1 MSPVPPRRLFN
12 RQDHNPLPGR
22 AAEQPVPATEA
33 ARVLALQR
41 SAGNAAVARVMAAGT
56 QQVARE
62 DDGYMTGATAQDT
75 DDSLFDESS
84 EEEAEETLDP
94 AAQLAAAVAA
104 RVEDTGRAADP
115 PPLPT
120 GSDVLRGTGDTGADA
135 YSEPEAY
142 HVDGEGSE
150 DESELSEDEPAA
162 PPTAATERLVVVD
175 DHYAT
180 QPEQDPDHYAT
191 QPDQDAD
198 SSESISEDEP
208 ASVPAAPTSGGRHD
222 QYSAHPDE
230 DSSSDSSSESS
241 LSEDL
246 PAHTTY
252 TLPPDEEAPAS
263 AAAATEPAVVYAAPP
278 KKKGRARRALEAVAR
293 PVKAAGKAIKKL
305 GGRIKGA
312 FKGKKG
318 RKGKVT
324 AADLLADGYAGQPVE
339 EAPAAPAAVKYTA
352 AQLRASGSAHP
363 LAASVQGLPVEAQ
376 ADEVSFSEDL
386 AAPPPI
392 KYTKL
397 AKTNTDVMEEYDSAD
412 FLNNKLLAHNA
423 LAVDIRR
430 HGLVAKS
437 KSLDAIMADRA
448 LVKMGLK
455 RVWGWTDEDIAKYF
469 DFGTNRAKQ
478 SKVTF
483 IRDEADLKKF
493 VVHAGASM
501 TYGDPPQPFDTGPM
515 VSKAS
520 GPGFAIFVMD
530 GAGNIYAG
538 QHRVGLFHH
547 SSFLAGRD
555 VAAAGELKVSA
566 GKLEVM
572 TSKSGHYTPDAE
584 QTWQAV
590 KEMAAL
596 GVSFAGA
603 EVRVWGQN
611 KTDVYG
617 GEEFL
622 RRGAQAKIV
631 RTEGRF

>member
-1 MSPVPPRRLFN
+1 MTACSTSRARRRPRRRWTPPPSSPPPWPRAWRTPVVPPTRR
-12 RQDHNPLPGR
+12 RCRRAPTCCGARGTPGR
-22 AAEQPVPATEA
+22 MPTPSRRRTTSTRRG
-33 ARVLALQR
+33 ARTSR
-41 SAGNAAVARVMAAGT
+41 SSPRTSRPRRRPPPRIGSSSSTTTTRRSRNRTRTTTRRSRSRTPTARRASPRTSPRRCPRRRRQAAGT
-56 QQVARE
+56 TSTRPSR
-62 DDGYMTGATAQDT
+62 TRT
-75 DDSLFDESS
+75 
-84 EEEAEETLDP
+84 P
-94 AAQLAAAVAA
+94 
-104 RVEDTGRAADP
+104 
-115 PPLPT
+115 
-120 GSDVLRGTGDTGADA
+120 
-135 YSEPEAY
+135 
-142 HVDGEGSE
+142 
-150 DESELSEDEPAA
+150 
-162 PPTAATERLVVVD
+162 PPTAAR
-175 DHYAT
+175 
-180 QPEQDPDHYAT
+180 
-191 QPDQDAD
+191 
-198 SSESISEDEP
+198 SP
-208 ASVPAAPTSGGRHD
+208 ACPRTCRPT
-222 QYSAHPDE
+222 
-230 DSSSDSSSESS
+230 
-241 LSEDL
+241 
-246 PAHTTY
+246 
-252 TLPPDEEAPAS
+252 PPTRSRP
-263 AAAATEPAVVYAAPP
+263 TRKRRRAPP
-278 KKKGRARRALEAVAR
+278 PPRSRRSSTRLRPRRRAGPGARSRRSPGRSRPRGRRSRSSVAASRAPSRARRA
-293 PVKAAGKAIKKL
+293 G
-305 GGRIKGA
+305 
-312 FKGKKG
+312 
-318 RKGKVT
+318 KGKVT
-324 AADLLADGYAGQPVE
+324 AADLLADGYAAQPVE

-352 AQLRASGSAHP
+352 AELRASGSAHP

-555 VAAAGELKVSA
+555 VTAAGEQKVSA
-566 GKLEVM
+566 GKLEVK